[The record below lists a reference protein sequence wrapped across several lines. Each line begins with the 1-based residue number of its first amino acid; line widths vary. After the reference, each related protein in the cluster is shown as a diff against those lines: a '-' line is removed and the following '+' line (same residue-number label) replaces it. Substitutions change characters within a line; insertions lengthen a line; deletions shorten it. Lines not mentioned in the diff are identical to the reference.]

1 MKGLN
6 SSYNSNN
13 NLGDIG
19 LTSAKPN
26 AFAGCCRVKREKKGL
41 WIKKMAF
48 GRLQEN
54 GPVY

>member
-6 SSYNSNN
+6 SSYKTNN
-13 NLGDIG
+13 NLANIG
-19 LTSAKPN
+19 LTPAKPN
-26 AFAGCCRVKREKKGL
+26 AFVHCCWVKGKKRETS
-41 WIKKMAF
+41 IKKMVS

>member
-6 SSYNSNN
+6 SSYKTHN
-13 NLGDIG
+13 NLGNIG

-26 AFAGCCRVKREKKGL
+26 AFAGCCRVKRKKKEVC
-41 WIKKMAF
+41 IKKMVS